1 MDSQLLMIRV
11 NVPLQSSRAIFVY
24 GEIIRMHTILESKCT
39 VIKLPLNRNFKAKK
53 INNIQFSL

>member
-1 MDSQLLMIRV
+1 MIRV

-24 GEIIRMHTILESKCT
+24 GAIIQMHTILESKCT